1 MDDSNSF
8 IHKRYLS
15 INPVNSGEG
24 VYGYS
29 QGLPQIIFN
38 LGNTGLLQ
46 TDEVRLS
53 FNLRIAANGGN
64 TNNVDPTKQ
73 VATGFFNGAE
83 SVIDELELSSTNYGR
98 SLERIDHYARMNASV
113 NSALHSKSQYD
124 SHLNHEQGSSGIGI
138 TTSQQLQEELDSDA
152 QNFNVNGEVI
162 HQGIIQRN
170 NVEGRECSMRIVC
183 GLLLSA
189 NELSLDDMGGLTLR
203 IKLASNE
210 AVLGDLAKITEQT
223 LTDASGYH
231 YEIHNPRLIA
241 GCVLESPQQVAQR
254 MANPNPS
261 LSFMSYHGFYNNIVS
276 NDFQVLHKINA
287 GAVVSTFTNFIAT
300 KNLNNYT
307 ALSDAQ
313 MNPNIEEITFQKD
326 GQRVPLQYALLTD
339 QDTVLTNDNSQPTT
353 FPAVLYHYLSA
364 WGSPADRLKSSVSP
378 VVSNIN
384 ATQNEFGVFGCGAN
398 YDVESQGINGKVSNI
413 GFNIKSKLLDPDD
426 QADNTAQT
434 PYSAFTYYL
443 CKNTL
448 VVSRG
453 QGVAVVN

>member
-1 MDDSNSF
+1 MDDSSSF
-8 IHKRYLS
+8 IQKRYLT

-24 VYGYS
+24 IYGYS
-29 QGLPQIIFN
+29 EGLPQIIFN
-38 LGNTGLLQ
+38 LGSSGLLQ

-73 VATGFFNGAE
+73 VATGFYNGAE
-83 SVIDELELSSTNYGR
+83 NIIDELEISSTNYGR

-152 QNFNVNGEVI
+152 QHFVVNGEVK

-183 GLLLSA
+183 GLMLSGQ
-189 NELSLDDMGGLTLR
+189 ELSLDDVGGLTLR
-203 IKLASNE
+203 IKLAPNE
-210 AVLGDLAKITEQT
+210 AVLGDLALITGET
-223 LTDASGYH
+223 ATAASGYH

-241 GCVLESPQQVAQR
+241 GCVLESPSQVAQR

-261 LSFMSYHGFYNNIVS
+261 LNFLSYHSFYNNIVS
-276 NDFQVLHKINA
+276 TDFQVLHKINS
-287 GAVVSTFTNFIAT
+287 GAVLSSFSNFCPT
-300 KNLNNYT
+300 KNLNNY
-307 ALSDAQ
+307 AQLSDAQ
-313 MNPNIEEITFQKD
+313 MNPNIEELTFQKD

-339 QDTVLTNDNSQPTT
+339 QDSVLTNDNSQPTT
-353 FPAVLYHYLSA
+353 FPAVLYHYLSS
-364 WGSPADRLKSSVSP
+364 WGAPVDRLKSSVTP
-378 VVSNIN
+378 VVSGLN
-384 ATQNEFGVFGCGAN
+384 ATQNSFGVFGVGCS
-398 YDVESQGINGKVSNI
+398 YDVESQGINAKVSNI
-413 GFNIKSKLLDPDD
+413 GFNIKSKLLDPAN
-426 QADNTAQT
+426 QADNTVQT

-443 CKNTL
+443 CKNEL
-448 VVSRG
+448 LINRG